1 MQIYQDRE
9 EWLSARKK
17 TIGASDVP
25 TIIGVNPYKSPYTLW
40 AEKTGRIE
48 QAEST
53 IAARMGLALEGLIEE
68 LYEENTGRVLYGGGL
83 CMHTHPE
90 IPWLTCTP
98 DRYTRD
104 LICVPPILV
113 AEAQDKIT
121 RVVELKTIG
130 ENVARKLIDG
140 QPPLAYQV
148 QLQIQMEIL
157 GCDVGDLACLI
168 GNRDFQIF
176 EFQRH
181 EKLIQGVIA
190 KCSEFYQHI
199 VSDTPPPLDGSEST
213 LQTIKALHPDDNGE
227 TVELPEDAV
236 VAAQILERIKADK
249 KRLEAEENAARVIIL
264 NAIGDNTYANGFG
277 VSVSYKTIEGKP
289 YQVQGKKYRRLSITT
304 SKETEEND

>member
-1 MQIYQDRE
+1 MNTTYFSDRD
-9 EWLSARKK
+9 EWLKHRRL

-25 TIIGVNPYKSPYTLW
+25 TIIGVNPYKSAYTLW

-48 QAEST
+48 QTEST
-53 IAARMGLALEGLIEE
+53 IAARMGLALEDFIEE
-68 LYEENTGRVLYGGGL
+68 LYEEQTFRTLYGGGL
-83 CMHTHPE
+83 CVHNHPE
-90 IPWLTCTP
+90 RRWLTCTP

-104 LICVPPILV
+104 
-113 AEAQDKIT
+113 EEYKID

-130 ENVARKLIDG
+130 ENAARKLIDG
-140 QPPLAYQV
+140 QPPIAYQV

-181 EKLIQGVIA
+181 DKLIQGVIA
-190 KCSEFYQHI
+190 KCERFYQHM
-199 VSDTPPPLDGSEST
+199 VNDTPPPLDGSEST

-227 TVELPEDAV
+227 TVELSEDAI

-249 KRLEAEENAARVIIL
+249 KRLDAEENAARVIIL
-264 NAIGDNTYANGFG
+264 NAIGDATFANGQG

-289 YQVQGKKYRRLSITT
+289 YTVQAKKYRRLNITT